1 MYRDLVMTRLHTD
14 IRFAKLGDQ
23 ELMEQLSR
31 LFWYKAEPEPGRCA
45 IELSSLRLPFQHVPS
60 DRRGVTHDVTRHA
73 HELGFL
79 LIPLTAKLAICD
91 HTLRSSDVT

>member
-1 MYRDLVMTRLHTD
+1 MYRDLVMARLHTD

-45 IELSSLRLPFQHVPS
+45 I
-60 DRRGVTHDVTRHA
+60 
-73 HELGFL
+73 
-79 LIPLTAKLAICD
+79 
-91 HTLRSSDVT
+91 

>member
-1 MYRDLVMTRLHTD
+1 MYRDLVMTRLYTD
-14 IRFAKLGDQ
+14 IRLAKLGDQ
-23 ELMEQLSR
+23 GLMEQLSC
-31 LFWYKAEPEPGRCA
+31 LFWYEAEPESGRYA
-45 IELSSLRLPFQHVPS
+45 IELSSLRLPFQHMSS

-79 LIPLTAKLAICD
+79 LVPLTAKLAICD